1 MITILGHVA
10 IITRFAQG
18 PEELMAAHFGE
29 QVGAGVVIS
38 RDEIDPVLDGCN
50 GQEFLQHVRC
60 RIIGSDPI
68 ISRRSEEGGD
78 QGDEPRQIEHYEEKG
93 QVAADSADHAAVSV
107 VRFSDNLQNQTHDSQ
122 EEEDDGHLG

>member
-18 PEELMAAHFGE
+18 LEELMATHFGE

-68 ISRRSEEGGD
+68 VSRRSEEGGD
-78 QGDEPRQIEHYEEKG
+78 QGDEPRQIERHEEKW
-93 QVAADSADHAAVSV
+93 QVAADSPDQGAISFVMLFD
-107 VRFSDNLQNQTHDSQ
+107 DPHD
-122 EEEDDGHLG
+122 

>member
-18 PEELMAAHFGE
+18 LEEVMTAHFGE

-50 GQEFLQHVRC
+50 GQEFL
-60 RIIGSDPI
+60 
-68 ISRRSEEGGD
+68 
-78 QGDEPRQIEHYEEKG
+78 
-93 QVAADSADHAAVSV
+93 
-107 VRFSDNLQNQTHDSQ
+107 
-122 EEEDDGHLG
+122 